1 MKKHR
6 LKRLLI
12 TPAILIGVGIF
23 VIQKKN
29 SSKPVQMPVAE
40 RTTTV
45 RVISVPQS
53 DVVPHLTATG
63 NVQPGKVWSA
73 VAQVSGT
80 VIEMH
85 PRLEK
90 GELIHTGEMLL
101 KIDPSD
107 YELAIVQAETS
118 IDSTMVQLA
127 QVDVQEQNARASLQI
142 EQQALKITEDELQ
155 RKQQLLA
162 SKTVSHSEYEK
173 EQRIYLQQKQS
184 VQSQLNSISLYPIER
199 KKLQAELAKLDAQ
212 LAAAK
217 LNLERTTVTMPFN
230 GRISKVAVEYQQL
243 VNDRLG
249 AMVVAD
255 GIDTAEVA
263 VQVPMVRLGGL
274 IHSREVV
281 NIAEAANVEIGR
293 KLGLTARVFLQQG
306 DHAIEWDA
314 TVDRLSDELDPR
326 TRTVGVI
333 VEVDQPYARV
343 QPGKR
348 PPLVKGLFVNVELKG
363 SPYRDAIVIPLSAL
377 HDDQMVYVVDA
388 EKRLQRRPVTTAA
401 RGSDYVI
408 IKQGL
413 EAGEQIVLSDL
424 APAIDGMLLSTVEDE
439 ETLQQL
445 LASVKGDSK

>member
-1 MKKHR
+1 MKNPR
-6 LKRLLI
+6 IKRLLI
-12 TPAILIGVGIF
+12 IPAILIGVGIF
-23 VIQKKN
+23 IIQKKN

-45 RVISVPQS
+45 RVMTVPQS

-63 NVQPGKVWSA
+63 NVQPSQVWSA

-80 VIEMH
+80 VVEMH

-90 GELIHTGEMLL
+90 GELIRAGEVLL

-107 YELAIVQAETS
+107 YELAIVQAETA
-118 IDSTMVQLA
+118 IESTRVQLA
-127 QVDVQEQNARASLQI
+127 QVDVQEQNARTSLQI

-155 RKQQLLA
+155 RKEKLLA
-162 SKTVSHSEYEK
+162 NKTVSYSEYEK
-173 EQRIYLQQKQS
+173 EQRISLQQKQS
-184 VQSQLNSISLYPIER
+184 VQSQLNSLSLYPIER
-199 KKLQAELAKLDAQ
+199 KKLQAEQAKLDAQ
-212 LAAAK
+212 LSGAK

-230 GRISKVAVEYQQL
+230 GRIAKVAVEFQQL

-249 AMVVAD
+249 AMIVAD
-255 GIDTAEVA
+255 GIDTAEVT
-263 VQVPMVRLGGL
+263 VQIPMGRLGGL

-281 NIAEAANVEIGR
+281 DIAEAANVEIGK

-306 DHAIEWDA
+306 GHSIEWDA
-314 TVDRLSDELDPR
+314 TVERLSDELDPR

-363 SPYRDAIVIPLSAL
+363 SPYRDVIVIPLSAL

-388 EKRLQRRPVTTAA
+388 QKRLQRRTVTMAA
-401 RGSDYVI
+401 RGADYVI

-413 EAGEQIVLSDL
+413 EAGELIVLSDL
-424 APAIDGMLLSTVEDE
+424 APAIDGMLLATVDDA

-445 LASVKGDSK
+445 LTSVKGGGK

>member
-1 MKKHR
+1 MKNPR

-12 TPAILIGVGIF
+12 IPAILIGVGIF

-45 RVISVPQS
+45 RVMTVPQS

-63 NVQPGKVWSA
+63 NVQPSQVWSA

-80 VIEMH
+80 VVEMH

-90 GELIHTGEMLL
+90 GELIRAGEVLL

-107 YELAIVQAETS
+107 YELAIVQAETA
-118 IDSTMVQLA
+118 IESTRVQLA
-127 QVDVQEQNARASLQI
+127 QVDVQEQNARTSLQI

-155 RKQQLLA
+155 RKEKLLA
-162 SKTVSHSEYEK
+162 NKTVSYSEYEK
-173 EQRIYLQQKQS
+173 EQRISLQQKQS
-184 VQSQLNSISLYPIER
+184 VQSQLNSLSLYPIER
-199 KKLQAELAKLDAQ
+199 KKLQAEQAKLDAQ
-212 LAAAK
+212 LSGAK

-230 GRISKVAVEYQQL
+230 GRIAKVAVEFQQL

-249 AMVVAD
+249 AMIVAD
-255 GIDTAEVA
+255 GIDTAEVT
-263 VQVPMVRLGGL
+263 VQIPMGRLGGL

-281 NIAEAANVEIGR
+281 DIAEAANVEIGK

-306 DHAIEWDA
+306 GHSIEWDA
-314 TVDRLSDELDPR
+314 TVERLSDELDPR

-363 SPYRDAIVIPLSAL
+363 SPYRDVIVIPLSAL

-388 EKRLQRRPVTTAA
+388 EKRLQRRTVTMAA
-401 RGSDYVI
+401 RGADYVI

-413 EAGEQIVLSDL
+413 EAGELIVLSDL
-424 APAIDGMLLSTVEDE
+424 APAIDGMLLATVDDA

-445 LASVKGDSK
+445 LTSVKGGGK

>member
-1 MKKHR
+1 MKKNR

-12 TPAILIGVGIF
+12 IPAILIGVGIF
-23 VIQKKN
+23 IIQKKN

-45 RVISVPQS
+45 RVMTVPQS

-63 NVQPGKVWSA
+63 NVQPSQVWSA

-80 VIEMH
+80 VVEMH

-90 GELIHTGEMLL
+90 GELIRAGEVLL

-107 YELAIVQAETS
+107 YELAIVQAETA
-118 IDSTMVQLA
+118 IESTRVQLA
-127 QVDVQEQNARASLQI
+127 QVDVQEQNARTSLQI

-155 RKQQLLA
+155 RKEKLLA
-162 SKTVSHSEYEK
+162 NKTVSYSEYEK
-173 EQRIYLQQKQS
+173 EQRISLQQKQS
-184 VQSQLNSISLYPIER
+184 VQSQLNSLSLYPIER
-199 KKLQAELAKLDAQ
+199 KKLQAEQAKLDAQ
-212 LAAAK
+212 LSGAK

-230 GRISKVAVEYQQL
+230 GRIAKVAVEFQQL

-249 AMVVAD
+249 AMIVAD
-255 GIDTAEVA
+255 GIDTAEVT
-263 VQVPMVRLGGL
+263 VQIPMGRLGGL

-281 NIAEAANVEIGR
+281 DIAEAANVEIGK

-306 DHAIEWDA
+306 GHSIEWDA
-314 TVDRLSDELDPR
+314 TVERLSDELDPR

-363 SPYRDAIVIPLSAL
+363 SPYRDVIVIPLSAL

-388 EKRLQRRPVTTAA
+388 QKRLQRRTVTMAA
-401 RGSDYVI
+401 RGADYVI

-413 EAGEQIVLSDL
+413 EAGELIVLSDL
-424 APAIDGMLLSTVEDE
+424 APAIDGMLLATVDDA

-445 LASVKGDSK
+445 LTSVKGGGK

>member
-1 MKKHR
+1 MNIQR
-6 LKRLLI
+6 LKPLLI
-12 TPAILIGVGIF
+12 IPAILIGVGIF
-23 VIQKKN
+23 IIQKKN

-45 RVISVPQS
+45 RVITVPQS
-53 DVVPHLTATG
+53 DVVPHMTATG
-63 NVQPGKVWSA
+63 NVQPSKVWNA
-73 VAQVSGT
+73 VAQVSGK

-90 GELIHTGEMLL
+90 GELIRAGEVLL

-107 YELAIVQAETS
+107 YELAIVQAETA
-118 IDSTMVQLA
+118 IDSTRVQLA

-162 SKTVSHSEYEK
+162 NKTVSHSEYEK
-173 EQRIYLQQKQS
+173 EQRVSLQQKQS
-184 VQSQLNSISLYPIER
+184 VQALLNSISLYPVER
-199 KKLQAELAKLDAQ
+199 KRLQAELAKLDAQ

-230 GRISKVAVEYQQL
+230 GRIAKVAVEYQQL

-255 GIDTAEVA
+255 GIDKAEVA
-263 VQVPMVRLGGL
+263 VQIPMGRLGGL
-274 IHSREVV
+274 IHSRDVI
-281 NIAEAANVEIGR
+281 NIAEAESVEIGKR
-293 KLGLTARVFLQQG
+293 LGLTAKVMLQQG
-306 DHAIEWDA
+306 ALAIEWDA

-348 PPLVKGLFVNVELKG
+348 PPLVKGLFVNVELSG
-363 SPYRDAIVIPLSAL
+363 NPYPDAIVIPLSAL
-377 HDDQMVYVVDA
+377 HDDQLVYVVDA
-388 EKRLQRRPVTTAA
+388 EKRLERRPVSIAA

-408 IKQGL
+408 IKEGL
-413 EAGEQIVLSDL
+413 KAGEQIVLSDL
-424 APAIDGMLLSTVEDE
+424 APAIDGMLLATVDDED
-439 ETLQQL
+439 TLQQL
-445 LASVKGDSK
+445 LASVRGDSK

>member
-12 TPAILIGVGIF
+12 IPAILIGVGIF

-29 SSKPVQMPVAE
+29 SSKPVPMPVAE

-45 RVISVPQS
+45 RVMTVPQT

-63 NVQPGKVWSA
+63 NVQPSKVWSA
-73 VAQVSGT
+73 VAQVSGK

-90 GELIHTGEMLL
+90 GELIRTGEILL

-107 YELAIVQAETS
+107 YELAIVQAETA
-118 IDSTMVQLA
+118 IESTRVALA
-127 QVDVQEQNARASLQI
+127 QVDVQEKNAQASLQI

-155 RKQQLLA
+155 RKEKLLA
-162 SKTVSHSEYEK
+162 NKTVSHSEYEK

-199 KKLQAELAKLDAQ
+199 KKLQAELGKLEAQ
-212 LAAAK
+212 LAGAK

-249 AMVVAD
+249 AMLVAD

-263 VQVPMVRLGGL
+263 VQIPMGRLGGL

-281 NIAEAANVEIGR
+281 NVAEAANVEIGK
-293 KLGLTARVFLQQG
+293 KLGLTARVLLQQG
-306 DHAIEWDA
+306 DHTIEWDA

-363 SPYRDAIVIPLSAL
+363 TPYRDAIVIPLSAL
-377 HDDQMVYVVDA
+377 HEQMVYVVDA

-413 EAGEQIVLSDL
+413 KAGEQIVLSDL
-424 APAIDGMLLSTVEDE
+424 APAIDGMLLATVDDE

-445 LASVKGDSK
+445 LAAVKGDGK

>member
-1 MKKHR
+1 MKNPR
-6 LKRLLI
+6 IKRLLI
-12 TPAILIGVGIF
+12 IPAILIGVGIF

-45 RVISVPQS
+45 RVMTVPQS

-63 NVQPGKVWSA
+63 NVQPSQVWSA

-80 VIEMH
+80 VVEMH

-90 GELIHTGEMLL
+90 GELIRAGEVLL

-107 YELAIVQAETS
+107 YELAIVQAETA
-118 IDSTMVQLA
+118 IESTRVQLA
-127 QVDVQEQNARASLQI
+127 QVDVQEQNARTSLQI

-155 RKQQLLA
+155 RKEKLLA
-162 SKTVSHSEYEK
+162 NKTVSYSEYEK
-173 EQRIYLQQKQS
+173 EQRISLQQKQS
-184 VQSQLNSISLYPIER
+184 VQSQLNSLSLYPIER
-199 KKLQAELAKLDAQ
+199 KKLQAEQAKLDAQ
-212 LAAAK
+212 LSGAK

-230 GRISKVAVEYQQL
+230 GRIAKVAVEFQQL

-249 AMVVAD
+249 AMIVAD
-255 GIDTAEVA
+255 GIDTAEVT
-263 VQVPMVRLGGL
+263 VQIPMGRLGGL

-281 NIAEAANVEIGR
+281 DIAEAANVEIGK

-306 DHAIEWDA
+306 GHSIEWDA
-314 TVDRLSDELDPR
+314 TVERLSDELDPR

-363 SPYRDAIVIPLSAL
+363 SPYRDVIVIPLSAL

-388 EKRLQRRPVTTAA
+388 EKRLQRRTVTMAA
-401 RGSDYVI
+401 RGADYVI

-413 EAGEQIVLSDL
+413 EAGELIVLSDL
-424 APAIDGMLLSTVEDE
+424 APAIDGMLLATVDDA

-445 LASVKGDSK
+445 LTSVKGGGK

>member
-1 MKKHR
+1 MKRHR
-6 LKRLLI
+6 IKRLLI
-12 TPAILIGVGIF
+12 IPAILIGVGIF

-40 RTTTV
+40 RITTV

-63 NVQPGKVWSA
+63 NVQPSKVWSA
-73 VAQVSGT
+73 VAQVSGK

-90 GELIHTGEMLL
+90 GELIRTGEILL

-107 YELAIVQAETS
+107 YELAIVQAETA
-118 IDSTMVQLA
+118 IESTRVALA
-127 QVDVQEQNARASLQI
+127 QIDVQEQNARASLQI
-142 EQQALKITEDELQ
+142 EQQSLKITEDELQ
-155 RKQQLLA
+155 RKEKLLA
-162 SKTVSHSEYEK
+162 NKTVSHSEYEK

-199 KKLQAELAKLDAQ
+199 KKLQAELGKLEAQ
-212 LAAAK
+212 LAGAK

-249 AMVVAD
+249 AMLVAD

-263 VQVPMVRLGGL
+263 VQIPMGRLGGL

-281 NIAEAANVEIGR
+281 NVAEAANVEIGK
-293 KLGLTARVFLQQG
+293 KLGLTARVLLQQG
-306 DHAIEWDA
+306 DHTIEWDA

-363 SPYRDAIVIPLSAL
+363 TPYRDAIVIPLSAL
-377 HDDQMVYVVDA
+377 HDQMVYVVDA

-401 RGSDYVI
+401 RGADYVI
-408 IKQGL
+408 IKDGL
-413 EAGEQIVLSDL
+413 KAGEQIVLSDL
-424 APAIDGMLLSTVEDE
+424 APAIDGMLLATVDDE